1 MPPKKTV
8 QLKQVCL
15 CSSYRCSTNH
25 HLDSE
30 GSSSPGVIL
39 SHRTVQNHC
48 LANQKGKLATL
59 DIPTQVDKP
68 DPNLLSDREQS
79 SLLCDFGHLVSLV
92 NIGLKRTI
100 NSELI
105 AKYQHHLRSYL
116 QSIRSDPGEHFLWN
130 DSWVGFSRLVMIIV
144 LSTGEY
150 EITFLKSLGRLRN
163 LRVLLASDHL
173 PGELGPS
180 ISQLQA
186 LCKPP
191 KFQSCHFDPS
201 PKIKFFHHQFSQS
214 LMPSSNI
221 RMHWEKLHLVES
233 SSFLTTQELQQK
245 LRQCKVP
252 GLCYQSIATDPI
264 QYTSPLSQEPEVI
277 HISEMSNHSAWF
289 FYSSGDIKDSRPGL
303 STAQEISRTLDQ
315 GCIVLVSLNL

>member
-15 CSSYRCSTNH
+15 CSSHRCSTHH

-39 SHRTVQNHC
+39 SHRTVQNHY

-68 DPNLLSDREQS
+68 DREQS

-100 NSELI
+100 DSELI

-116 QSIRSDPGEHFLWN
+116 QSSLILFKGRLFAPNHHMAIHTLLNPSRNSVWSDPGEHFLWN

-144 LSTGEY
+144 LENM
-150 EITFLKSLGRLRN
+150 RL
-163 LRVLLASDHL
+163 
-173 PGELGPS
+173 
-180 ISQLQA
+180 
-186 LCKPP
+186 
-191 KFQSCHFDPS
+191 HF
-201 PKIKFFHHQFSQS
+201 
-214 LMPSSNI
+214 
-221 RMHWEKLHLVES
+221 
-233 SSFLTTQELQQK
+233 
-245 LRQCKVP
+245 
-252 GLCYQSIATDPI
+252 
-264 QYTSPLSQEPEVI
+264 
-277 HISEMSNHSAWF
+277 SNHSV
-289 FYSSGDIKDSRPGL
+289 D
-303 STAQEISRTLDQ
+303 
-315 GCIVLVSLNL
+315 